1 MHDPRGNPR
10 EHFEMIATI
19 WDEIVKGRLRTTH
32 PLMREVLG
40 REPTKPRDAVRGL
53 LEEDRGYLFLY

>member
-1 MHDPRGNPR
+1 MHDPRGKPR
-10 EHFEMIATI
+10 EHFEMISTI
-19 WDEIVKGRLRTTH
+19 WDETVKGRLRTTH
-32 PLMREVLG
+32 PLMREDLE

>member
-1 MHDPRGNPR
+1 
-10 EHFEMIATI
+10 MIATI

-40 REPTKPRDAVRGL
+40 RELTKPRDAVRGL
-53 LEEDRGYLFLY
+53 LEEDRDYVFLY